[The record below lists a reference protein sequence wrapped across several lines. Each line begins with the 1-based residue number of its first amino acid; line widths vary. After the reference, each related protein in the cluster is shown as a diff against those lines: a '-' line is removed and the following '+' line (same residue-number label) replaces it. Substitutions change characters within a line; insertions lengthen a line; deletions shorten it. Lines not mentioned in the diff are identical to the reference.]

1 MDYKD
6 TLCLPQTEFP
16 MKASLVKK
24 EPDMLKRWEDE
35 DLYGKI
41 LEKSKSWEKFILHDG
56 PPYANGHIHLGTAL
70 NKILKDIIIKSL
82 FMMGRNTFY
91 LPGWDCHG
99 LPIEHQV
106 EIELGKKSAE
116 MSKAEIR
123 RKCREYAERFLDIQ
137 RQEFKRLGVLG
148 VWDDPYITMKYGY
161 EATIVRELG
170 KFIGSGSIYK
180 ARKPV
185 YWCAKCGTALAEAEV
200 EYHDQSTPAIFVRFK
215 MVSDISEKVPELSGR
230 QDDTY
235 IVIWTTTPW
244 TIPANLAIAL
254 HPDMEYSAVE
264 TREHGVLILAADLV
278 DDVMRQIGVSEYRTL
293 AVFRGGL
300 LERLK
305 AKHPLYD
312 RESLLILAPFVT
324 LDTGSGVVHIAPGH
338 GEEDYEIGKAY
349 GLEVYAPVDNEGRF
363 TKDVGPEFAGQFVFD
378 ANESVNE
385 ALKRE
390 GALLAVDTYAHSYPY
405 CWRCKSAIIF
415 RSTSQWFISMEQND
429 LRKKALEEIN
439 RVKWIPSWGRDRI
452 YSMVENRP
460 DWCISR
466 QRAWGVPIPVFT
478 CKDCGEILMS
488 EEIAMHVADIFEKE
502 GADAWFTRSAAEL
515 LPPGTKCGKC
525 PNGELVKEED
535 IVDVWFDSGVS
546 YAAVCENDPRLG
558 VPVDMY
564 LEGSDQHRGWFHS
577 TLLAS
582 VGTRGQAPYRSVLTH
597 GFVVDGEGRK
607 MSKSLGNTISPQEII
622 SKYGAEILRLWASA
636 QDYKNDI
643 RISDEIVNRLVETY
657 RRIRNTSRFMLGN
670 LHDFDPDKDMV
681 PYEKMLELD
690 RYALHVTQ
698 RLIEKVKRAY
708 QEFEPYVI
716 YQQVHNFCVVDMSA
730 FYLDILKDRLY
741 VYRRDSLERR
751 SAQSAIFRIITDL
764 TRLIAPILA
773 FTAEEIW
780 DHMPKF
786 AGKEESVHLA
796 AMPAAE
802 ASLMDE
808 ALAAKWERILLLRQ
822 EVSKEMEQARRDK
835 VIGHPLDAKIVLSAE
850 GETHD
855 FLKTIEP
862 MLDDIFICSGVEV
875 AAGDG
880 RYGQSENF
888 SKLRIDVAKAPG
900 GKCPRCWHYRE
911 DIGRDPAF
919 PEVCTRCAA
928 QLA

>member
-6 TLCLPQTEFP
+6 TLCLPKTEFP
-16 MKASLVKK
+16 MKASLAKK
-24 EPDMLKRWEDE
+24 EPDMLKRWEDG

-41 LEKSKSWEKFILHDG
+41 LEKSKDWKKFILHDG
-56 PPYANGHIHLGTAL
+56 PPYANGNIHLGTAL

-106 EIELGKKSAE
+106 EIELGKKGAE
-116 MSKAEIR
+116 LSKAEFR
-123 RKCREYAERFLDIQ
+123 RRCREYAEKFLDIQ
-137 RQEFKRLGVLG
+137 REEFKRLGVLG
-148 VWDDPYITMKYGY
+148 VWDDPYITMKYSY

-170 KFIGSGSIYK
+170 KFIGNGSIYK

-215 MVSDISEKVPELSGR
+215 MISDISEKVPELREHKDETS
-230 QDDTY
+230 

-254 HPDMEYSAVE
+254 HPDLEYSAVK
-264 TREHGVLILAADLV
+264 TREHGVLVLATDLV
-278 DDVMRQIGVSEYRTL
+278 EDVMQQIGVSEYSTL
-293 AVFRGGL
+293 AVFRGGS
-300 LERLK
+300 LEGLK
-305 AKHPLYD
+305 ARHPLYD

-324 LDTGSGVVHIAPGH
+324 LDAGSGVVHIAPGH

-349 GLEVYAPVDNEGRF
+349 GLEVYAPVDNAGRF

-378 ANESVNE
+378 ANETVNE

-390 GALLAVDTYAHSYPY
+390 GALLNVDTYEHSYPY
-405 CWRCKSAIIF
+405 CWRCKSPIIF
-415 RSTSQWFISMEQND
+415 RSTSQWFISVEHGD
-429 LRKKALEEIN
+429 LRKKALDAIN

-452 YSMVENRP
+452 YNMVESRP

-466 QRAWGVPIPVFT
+466 QRAWGVPIPVFA
-478 CKDCGEILMS
+478 CKECGGILMS
-488 EEIAMHVADIFEKE
+488 QPIAEHVADIFERE
-502 GADAWFTRSAAEL
+502 GADAWFTRTASEL
-515 LPPGTKCGKC
+515 LPAGTKCSGC
-525 PNGELVKEED
+525 SGGEFVKEED

-558 VPVDMY
+558 VPVDLY

-582 VGTRGQAPYRSVLTH
+582 VGTRGDAPYRAVLTH

-607 MSKSLGNTISPQEII
+607 MSKSVGNTILPEEII

-670 LHDFDPDKDMV
+670 LHDFDPDADKV
-681 PYEKMLELD
+681 PFEDMLELD
-690 RYALHVTQ
+690 RHALHVTQ
-698 RLIEKVKRAY
+698 KLIERVRKAY
-708 QEFEPYVI
+708 EEFEPYVI

-741 VYRRDSLERR
+741 VYKRDSLERR

-764 TRLIAPILA
+764 TRLVAPILA

-780 DHMPKF
+780 DHVPAF
-786 AGKEESVHLA
+786 SGKEESVHLTG
-796 AMPAAE
+796 MPVADP
-802 ASLMDE
+802 SLMDE
-808 ALAAKWERILLLRQ
+808 ALAAKWGRVLLLRQ

-835 VIGHPLDAKIVLSAE
+835 VIGHPLDARVNLFAG
-850 GETHD
+850 GETLD
-855 FLKTIEP
+855 FLESIGP
-862 MLDDIFICSGVEV
+862 VLGDVFICSGVKV
-875 AAGDG
+875 AEGDG
-880 RYGQSENF
+880 KYGESESF
-888 SKLRIDVAKAPG
+888 SQLRIEVSKAPG

-911 DIGRDPAF
+911 DIGQNPAF
-919 PEVCTRCAA
+919 AEVCGRCAS
-928 QLA
+928 QLG